1 MDVMPRDDQIMSDTT
16 TPTKAPGIDPAT
28 DIPLFLV
35 PRFSTFAGHTVKSG
49 TDIFVTVIN
58 GRPVSY
64 FLMHWSDHRNDCIP
78 LPEAC
83 AIRLIKSLAVMP
95 DTERGVQYANLAKY
109 VPAFYERSDDLKDT
123 VFMSENDVCGEYV
136 SYFRQGPE
144 IS

>member
-16 TPTKAPGIDPAT
+16 TPKKTPGIDPAT

-58 GRPVSY
+58 GRPASF
-64 FLMHWSDHRNDCIP
+64 FLLHWSDQKNDCIH

-123 VFMSENDVCGEYV
+123 VFMSENDVCREYV
-136 SYFRQGPE
+136 SYFRQE
-144 IS
+144 REAT

>member
-1 MDVMPRDDQIMSDTT
+1 MDVTPRDDQTMSKPT
-16 TPTKAPGIDPAT
+16 TPKKTPGIDPAT

-58 GRPVSY
+58 GRPASF
-64 FLMHWSDHRNDCIP
+64 FLLHWSDHGNDCIP

-95 DTERGVQYANLAKY
+95 DTERGVQYENLAKY
-109 VPAFYERSDDLKDT
+109 VPAFYERSEEPKDT
-123 VFMSENDVCGEYV
+123 VFIGENDVCREYV
-136 SYFRQGPE
+136 SYFRQGPK
-144 IS
+144 IT